1 VEREPS
7 SSLWI
12 IIQEVAD
19 MKKKLWLVVLVLLM
33 VIALGAAGCED
44 ITSPMPK
51 ATSSSGLITS
61 QQNTGIWVNGEGKVT
76 VVPDVAILS
85 LGVEAQA
92 ATVAQAQSEASIAM
106 EAVTSELKAGGVAD
120 KDIKTQHFSIY
131 PVRRWVP
138 DKEEEVLIGY
148 RVNNMVTAKV
158 REVENTGT
166 IIDAVARAGG
176 DNIRIDSIGFTVDD
190 PAPHYKE
197 ARKKAMADAQ
207 AKAKQ
212 LADSAGV
219 RLGEPTYINESSGFT
234 PVAIERIAFAEEAS
248 VPAAAPTP
256 SISPGETEIQLNV
269 QVVYSIS

>member
-1 VEREPS
+1 
-7 SSLWI
+7 
-12 IIQEVAD
+12 
-19 MKKKLWLVVLVLLM
+19 MKKKLWLTICSVL
-33 VIALGAAGCED
+33 IIFALGVTGCES
-44 ITSPMPK
+44 ITSPTPRT
-51 ATSSSGLITS
+51 TSSSGLITS

-92 ATVAQAQSEASIAM
+92 ATVAQAQSEASTAM
-106 EAVTSELKAGGVAD
+106 AAVVSELKAGGVAE

-148 RVNNMVTAKV
+148 RVNNMITAKV

-176 DNIRIDSIGFTVDD
+176 DNIRIDNIGFTVDD
-190 PAPHYKE
+190 PAPYYKE
-197 ARKKAMADAQ
+197 ARAKAMADAKD
-207 AKAKQ
+207 KAEQ
-212 LADSAGV
+212 LADSARV
-219 RLGEPTYINESSGFT
+219 KLGEPTYINESGGFI
-234 PVAIERIAFAEEAS
+234 PVSIERIAFAEEATVS
-248 VPAAAPTP
+248 AAASTP